1 MYIQELFLLISV
13 FPISLS
19 FIILALFL
27 DEMQF
32 ENSLLNKKA
41 EPVVVYDDNPYR
53 PRDVHIQ
60 KQERYIDLHDY
71 IWDVQSFFPTTTT
84 TTTLNHQQD

>member
-53 PRDVHIQ
+53 PKDIQ
-60 KQERYIDLHDY
+60 KQERYVDLHDY
-71 IWDVQSFFPTTTT
+71 IWDVQSFFPTTVS
-84 TTTLNHQQD
+84 NNPQN